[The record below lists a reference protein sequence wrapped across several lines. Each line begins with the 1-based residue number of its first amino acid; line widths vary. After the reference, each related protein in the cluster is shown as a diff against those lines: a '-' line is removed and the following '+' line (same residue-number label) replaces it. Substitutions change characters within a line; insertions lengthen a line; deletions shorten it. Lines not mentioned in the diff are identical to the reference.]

1 MRRKQIKT
9 PNMDLLSVIFGMI
22 IGGIIAFISAK
33 VIFSKTDSV
42 PQGVF
47 IKAQNDIASL
57 NKETELLGIS
67 IAETDKQLKSER
79 ESKFSLSSELSKE
92 INENKNLQLRLT
104 EQKEQLE
111 SLEKRFQTEFENLAN
126 RILEEKSLKF
136 TEQNKTNIDQILKP
150 LSDRIKGFEDKVDKV
165 YSEDLKDRATLLSQ
179 IKTLQDLNQ
188 RVSDEA
194 NNLTKALKGESKTQ
208 GNWGEFIL
216 ESILEKTGLVKDRE
230 FVVQESITNEDGKRY
245 QPDVI
250 IKLPDDRNII
260 VDSKVSLKDY
270 EVFCSTDNDE
280 ERKRALASHI
290 SSVRNHIKGLSLKK
304 YQDLYGIQSLDFV
317 IMFMPIEPA
326 LSITAQGDINIWN
339 DAFENNIV
347 IVSPSTLLAT
357 LRTIANIWKQEYRTR
372 NVLDIA
378 KQSSLL
384 YDKFVGM
391 YSDLLE
397 VERKFDAARES
408 LDSSMKKIKTG
419 RGNLIS
425 QVEKIKHLGI
435 TTAKS
440 LPADLTAEAFEEDE
454 TDESVT

>member
-1 MRRKQIKT
+1 
-9 PNMDLLSVIFGMI
+9 MI

-33 VIFSKTDSV
+33 IIFSKSNLI
-42 PQGVF
+42 PQEMLN
-47 IKAQNDIASL
+47 KAQYEISSL
-57 NKETELLGIS
+57 SKEIELLR
-67 IAETDKQLKSER
+67 ANLADTDNQLKSER
-79 ESKFSLSSELSKE
+79 DSKLNLSSELSKE
-92 INENKNLQLRLT
+92 ITENKNLEVRLT

-111 SLEKRFQTEFENLAN
+111 SLEKRFKTEFENLAN
-126 RILEEKSLKF
+126 RILEEKSVKF

-150 LSDRIKGFEDKVDKV
+150 LKDRIKGFEDKVDKV
-165 YSEDLKDRATLLSQ
+165 YSEDLKDRATLLNQ

-230 FVVQESITNEDGKRY
+230 FVVQESIINEEGKRY

-260 VDSKVSLKDY
+260 IDSKVSLKDY

-280 ERKRALASHI
+280 ERKKALASHI

-357 LRTIANIWKQEYRTR
+357 LRTIAIIWKQEYRTR

-391 YSDLLE
+391 YNDLLE
-397 VERKFDAARES
+397 VEKKFETARES
-408 LDSSMKKIKTG
+408 LDASMKKIKTG

-435 TTAKS
+435 TSAKS
-440 LPADLTAEAFEEDE
+440 LPADLTAEANEEDE
-454 TDESVT
+454 SEESVT

>member
-1 MRRKQIKT
+1 
-9 PNMDLLSVIFGMI
+9 MDLLSVLFGMVT
-22 IGGIIAFISAK
+22 GGIIAFITAK
-33 VIFSKTDSV
+33 IFYSKSNLI
-42 PQGVF
+42 PQEF
-47 IKAQNDIASL
+47 LNKAQNEISSL
-57 NKETELLGIS
+57 NKEIELLK
-67 IAETDKQLKSER
+67 ANLADTNNQLKSER
-79 ESKFSLSSELSKE
+79 DSKLNLSSELSKE
-92 INENKNLQLRLT
+92 ITENKNLEIRLT
-104 EQKEQLE
+104 EQKVQLE
-111 SLEKRFQTEFENLAN
+111 SLEKRFKIEFENLAN
-126 RILEEKSLKF
+126 RILEEKSVKF

-165 YSEDLKDRATLLSQ
+165 YSEDLKDRATLLNQ

-230 FVVQESITNEDGKRY
+230 FTVQESITNEDGKRY

-260 VDSKVSLKDY
+260 IDSKVSLKDY
-270 EVFCSTDNDE
+270 EVFCSTDNE
-280 ERKRALASHI
+280 EDRKRALSSHI

-304 YQDLYGIQSLDFV
+304 YQELYGIQSLDFV

-378 KQSSLL
+378 RQSGLL

-391 YSDLLE
+391 YNDLLE
-397 VERKFDAARES
+397 VEKKFDTARES

-440 LPADLTAEAFEEDE
+440 LPADLTAEASEEDDTE
-454 TDESVT
+454 ESVT

>member
-1 MRRKQIKT
+1 
-9 PNMDLLSVIFGMI
+9 MDLLSVIFGMI

>member
-1 MRRKQIKT
+1 
-9 PNMDLLSVIFGMI
+9 MDLLSVTFGMI

-33 VIFSKTDSV
+33 IIFSKSNLI
-42 PQGVF
+42 PQEF
-47 IKAQNDIASL
+47 LNKAQNEISSL
-57 NKETELLGIS
+57 NKEIELLRAGL
-67 IAETDKQLKSER
+67 ADTDKQLKSER
-79 ESKFSLSSELSKE
+79 DIKLNLSSELSKE
-92 INENKNLQLRLT
+92 ITENKNLEIRLT

-111 SLEKRFQTEFENLAN
+111 SLEKRFKTEFENLAN
-126 RILEEKSLKF
+126 RILEEKSVKF

-165 YSEDLKDRATLLSQ
+165 YSEDLKDRATLLNQ

-230 FVVQESITNEDGKRY
+230 FLVQESIINEDGKRY

-260 VDSKVSLKDY
+260 IDSKVSLKDY
-270 EVFCSTDNDE
+270 EVFCSTDNED

-290 SSVRNHIKGLSLKK
+290 SSVRTHIKGLSLKK

-317 IMFMPIEPA
+317 IMFMPVEPA

-372 NVLDIA
+372 NILDIA

-391 YSDLLE
+391 YNDLLE
-397 VERKFDAARES
+397 VEKKFDTARES

-440 LPADLTAEAFEEDE
+440 LPADLAAEASEEDE
-454 TDESVT
+454 SEEPVT

>member
-1 MRRKQIKT
+1 
-9 PNMDLLSVIFGMI
+9 MDLLSVIFGLI

-33 VIFSKTDSV
+33 IIFSKSNLI
-42 PQGVF
+42 PQEF
-47 IKAQNDIASL
+47 LNKAQNEISSL
-57 NKETELLGIS
+57 NKEIELLK
-67 IAETDKQLKSER
+67 ANLADTNNQLKSER
-79 ESKFSLSSELSKE
+79 DSKLNLSSELSKE
-92 INENKNLQLRLT
+92 ITENKNLEIRLT
-104 EQKEQLE
+104 EQKVQLE
-111 SLEKRFQTEFENLAN
+111 SLEKRFKIEFENLAN
-126 RILEEKSLKF
+126 RILEEKSVKF

-165 YSEDLKDRATLLSQ
+165 YSEDLKDRATLLNQ

-230 FVVQESITNEDGKRY
+230 FVVQESIINEEGKRY

-260 VDSKVSLKDY
+260 IDSKVSLKDY
-270 EVFCSTDNDE
+270 EVFCSTDNE
-280 ERKRALASHI
+280 EDRKRALTSHI

-326 LSITAQGDINIWN
+326 LSVTAQGDINIWN

-391 YSDLLE
+391 YNDLLE
-397 VERKFDAARES
+397 VEKKFEAARES

-440 LPADLTAEAFEEDE
+440 LPADLTAEASEEDE
-454 TDESVT
+454 SEEPVT

>member
-1 MRRKQIKT
+1 
-9 PNMDLLSVIFGMI
+9 MDLLSVIFGMI
-22 IGGIIAFISAK
+22 TGGIIAFISAK
-33 VIFSKTDSV
+33 VIYSKSGLIPQDSY
-42 PQGVF
+42 
-47 IKAQNDIASL
+47 IKAQNDISSL
-57 NKETELLGIS
+57 NKEIELLRAGL
-67 IAETDKQLKSER
+67 ADTDKQLKSER
-79 ESKFSLSSELSKE
+79 ESKLTLSSELSKE
-92 INENKNLQLRLT
+92 ITENKNLGIRLT

-111 SLEKRFQTEFENLAN
+111 SLEKRFKTEFENLAN
-126 RILEEKSLKF
+126 RILEEKSVKF
-136 TEQNKTNIDQILKP
+136 TEQNKANIDQILKP

-165 YSEDLKDRATLLSQ
+165 YSEDLKDRATLLNQ

-230 FVVQESITNEDGKRY
+230 FTVQESITNEDGKRY

-270 EVFCSTDNDE
+270 EVFCSTDNDDD
-280 ERKRALASHI
+280 RKRALASHI

-304 YQDLYGIQSLDFV
+304 YQELYGIQSLDFV

-378 KQSSLL
+378 RQSGLL

-391 YSDLLE
+391 YNDLLE
-397 VERKFDAARES
+397 VEKKFDTARES

-440 LPADLTAEAFEEDE
+440 LPADLTAEASEEDDTE
-454 TDESVT
+454 ESVT

>member
-1 MRRKQIKT
+1 
-9 PNMDLLSVIFGMI
+9 MDLLSVIFGMI
-22 IGGIIAFISAK
+22 TGGIIAFISAK
-33 VIFSKTDSV
+33 VIYSKSGLIPQDSY
-42 PQGVF
+42 
-47 IKAQNDIASL
+47 IKAQNDISSL
-57 NKETELLGIS
+57 NKEIELLRAGL
-67 IAETDKQLKSER
+67 ADTDKQLKSER
-79 ESKFSLSSELSKE
+79 ESKLTLSSELSKE
-92 INENKNLQLRLT
+92 ITENKNLGIRLT

-111 SLEKRFQTEFENLAN
+111 SLEKRFKTEFENLAN
-126 RILEEKSLKF
+126 RILEEKSIKF

-165 YSEDLKDRATLLSQ
+165 YSEDLKDRATLLNQ

-230 FVVQESITNEDGKRY
+230 FTVQESITNEDGKRY

-270 EVFCSTDNDE
+270 EVFCSTDNDDD
-280 ERKRALASHI
+280 RKRALASHI

-304 YQDLYGIQSLDFV
+304 YQELYGIQSLDFV

-378 KQSSLL
+378 RQSGLL

-391 YSDLLE
+391 YNDLLE
-397 VERKFDAARES
+397 VEKKFDTARES

-440 LPADLTAEAFEEDE
+440 LPADLTAEASEEDDTE
-454 TDESVT
+454 ESVT

>member
-1 MRRKQIKT
+1 
-9 PNMDLLSVIFGMI
+9 MDLLSVIFGLI

-33 VIFSKTDSV
+33 IIFSKSNFI
-42 PQGVF
+42 PQEF
-47 IKAQNDIASL
+47 LNKAQNEISSL
-57 NKETELLGIS
+57 NKEIELLRTGLMN
-67 IAETDKQLKSER
+67 TDKQLKSER
-79 ESKFSLSSELSKE
+79 DTKLTLSSELSKA
-92 INENKNLQLRLT
+92 ITENKNLEIRLT

-111 SLEKRFQTEFENLAN
+111 SLEKRFKTEFENLAN
-126 RILEEKSLKF
+126 RILEEKSVKF

-165 YSEDLKDRATLLSQ
+165 YSEDLKDRATLLNQ

-230 FVVQESITNEDGKRY
+230 FTVQESITNEDGKRY

-260 VDSKVSLKDY
+260 IDSKVSLKDY
-270 EVFCSTDNDE
+270 EVFCSTDNE
-280 ERKRALASHI
+280 EDRKRALASHI

-304 YQDLYGIQSLDFV
+304 YQELYGIQSLDFV

-378 KQSSLL
+378 RQSGLL

-391 YSDLLE
+391 YNDLLE
-397 VERKFDAARES
+397 VEKKFDTARES

-440 LPADLTAEAFEEDE
+440 LPADLTAEASEEDDTE
-454 TDESVT
+454 ESVT

>member
-1 MRRKQIKT
+1 
-9 PNMDLLSVIFGMI
+9 MDLLSVIFGLI

-33 VIFSKTDSV
+33 IIFSKSNLI
-42 PQGVF
+42 PQEF
-47 IKAQNDIASL
+47 LNKAQNEISSL
-57 NKETELLGIS
+57 NKEIELLK
-67 IAETDKQLKSER
+67 ANLADTNNQLKSER
-79 ESKFSLSSELSKE
+79 DSKLNLSSELSKE
-92 INENKNLQLRLT
+92 ITENKNLEIRLT
-104 EQKEQLE
+104 EQKVQLE
-111 SLEKRFQTEFENLAN
+111 SLEKRFKIEFENLAN
-126 RILEEKSLKF
+126 RILEEKSVKF

-165 YSEDLKDRATLLSQ
+165 YSEDLKDRATLLNQ

-230 FVVQESITNEDGKRY
+230 FVVQESIINEEGKRY

-250 IKLPDDRNII
+250 IKLPDNRNII
-260 VDSKVSLKDY
+260 IDSKVSLKDY
-270 EVFCSTDNDE
+270 EVFCSTDNE
-280 ERKRALASHI
+280 EDRKRALTSHI

-391 YSDLLE
+391 YNDLLE
-397 VERKFDAARES
+397 VEKKFDAARES

-440 LPADLTAEAFEEDE
+440 LPADLTAEASEEDE
-454 TDESVT
+454 SEEPVT

>member
-1 MRRKQIKT
+1 
-9 PNMDLLSVIFGMI
+9 MDLLSVIFGMI

-111 SLEKRFQTEFENLAN
+111 SLEKRFKTEFENLAN

>member
-1 MRRKQIKT
+1 M
-9 PNMDLLSVIFGMI
+9 NMDLLSVIFGLV
-22 IGGIIAFISAK
+22 IGGTIAFITAKIMYSKPDIISNDVFNKSQNEISA
-33 VIFSKTDSV
+33 
-42 PQGVF
+42 
-47 IKAQNDIASL
+47 L
-57 NKETELLGIS
+57 NKEIELLRINVE
-67 IAETDKQLKSER
+67 ETGRQLKSER
-79 ESKFSLSSELSKE
+79 ESKLILSSEFSRE
-92 INENKNLQLRLT
+92 STENKNLEIKLT
-104 EQKEQLE
+104 EQKELLE
-111 SLEKRFQTEFENLAN
+111 SLEKRFKTEFENLAN
-126 RILEEKSLKF
+126 RILDEKSLKF

-150 LSDRIKGFEDKVDKV
+150 LNDRIKGFEDKVDKV
-165 YSEDLKDRATLLSQ
+165 YSEDLKDRATLINQ
-179 IKTLQDLNQ
+179 IKTLQELNQ
-188 RVSDEA
+188 RVSEEA

-230 FVVQESITNEDGKRY
+230 FTVQESITNEDGRRY

-270 EVFCSTDNDE
+270 EIFCSAENE
-280 ERKRALASHI
+280 EEKKKALLSHI

-326 LSITAQGDINIWN
+326 LSITAQSDINIWN
-339 DAFENNIV
+339 EAFENNIV

-372 NVLDIA
+372 NVMDIA
-378 KQSSLL
+378 RQSSLL

-391 YSDLLE
+391 YNDLLE
-397 VERKFDAARES
+397 VEKKFESARTS
-408 LDSSMKKIKTG
+408 LDSSMNKLKTG

-425 QVEKIKHLGI
+425 QVERIKLLGI
-435 TTAKS
+435 TTTKNIS
-440 LPADLTAEAFEEDE
+440 PDLIAEANEEDE
-454 TDESVT
+454 TGETVT

>member
-1 MRRKQIKT
+1 
-9 PNMDLLSVIFGMI
+9 MDLLSVLFGMVT
-22 IGGIIAFISAK
+22 GGIIAFITAK
-33 VIFSKTDSV
+33 IFYSKSNLIPQDSY
-42 PQGVF
+42 
-47 IKAQNDIASL
+47 IRAQNDISSL
-57 NKETELLGIS
+57 NKEIELLRAGL
-67 IAETDKQLKSER
+67 ADTDKQLKSER
-79 ESKFSLSSELSKE
+79 DSKLNLSSELSKA
-92 INENKNLQLRLT
+92 ITENKNLEIRLT

-111 SLEKRFQTEFENLAN
+111 SLEKRFKTEFENLAN
-126 RILEEKSLKF
+126 RILEEKSVKF

>member
-1 MRRKQIKT
+1 
-9 PNMDLLSVIFGMI
+9 MDLLSVIFGMI

-33 VIFSKTDSV
+33 IIFSKSNLI
-42 PQGVF
+42 PQEMLN
-47 IKAQNDIASL
+47 KAQYEISSL
-57 NKETELLGIS
+57 SKEIELLR
-67 IAETDKQLKSER
+67 ANLADTDNQLKSER
-79 ESKFSLSSELSKE
+79 DSKLNLSSELSKE
-92 INENKNLQLRLT
+92 ITENKNLEVRLT

-111 SLEKRFQTEFENLAN
+111 SLEKRFKTEFENLAN
-126 RILEEKSLKF
+126 RILEEKSVKF

-150 LSDRIKGFEDKVDKV
+150 LKDRIKGFEDKVDKV